1 MILYTTIQLAVCVSY
16 AYKSNTYTVWQHQIV
31 PSCTS
36 YAMPVVHMSVLYSKH
51 CVLLFC
57 TALTCYTIL
66 QDVTLTYPAI
76 ASHAHLLT
84 PASKALLLQA
94 AMTCDKPIVRVTVVT
109 ERETVLANTLQAMKD
124 ANHSTVNNGS
134 SSAAAAI
141 ILNPYYKSSYSN
153 KQITVAGST
162 QSVTVEEGE
171 GLGPRK
177 ELFFLLAEQLQSQ
190 WQPLTVSST
199 VVLSAKEGSAEVK
212 IQFDC
217 SNVSVVI
224 REGLQIVLDSGTIG
238 TADANNATHH
248 SCIITKVRSIL

>member
-1 MILYTTIQLAVCVSY
+1 MATY
-16 AYKSNTYTVWQHQIV
+16 A
-31 PSCTS
+31 
-36 YAMPVVHMSVLYSKH
+36 
-51 CVLLFC
+51 
-57 TALTCYTIL
+57 
-66 QDVTLTYPAI
+66 AI

-84 PASKALLLQA
+84 PASKALLLHA
-94 AMTCDKPIVRVTVVT
+94 AITYNRPVVRVTVVT

-124 ANHSTVNNGS
+124 AILNAISNNG

-141 ILNPYYKSSYSN
+141 ILNPYYKSSYSS
-153 KQITVAGST
+153 KQITIPGST

-190 WQPLTVSST
+190 WQPVAVSSST
-199 VVLSAKEGSAEVK
+199 VMLSAREGNAEVK
-212 IQFDC
+212 LQFDSS
-217 SNVSVVI
+217 SNAVDI
-224 REGLQIVLDSGTIG
+224 KEGLQIRLDSGTIG